1 MQMPTNR
8 TFSVTRKGIPNTLT
22 NLAAMLLPPSTRALS
37 LLILVDVPAI
47 KASEVYF
54 NGPCD
59 VREQD
64 QLVSE
69 TDPSETYR
77 VRIVE
82 QYDTPRLPYTMAYV
96 ERVWGTN

>member
-8 TFSVTRKGIPNTLT
+8 SFSVTRKGVANTLT
-22 NLAAMLLPPSTRALS
+22 NLDAMLLPPSSRTIS
-37 LLILVDVPAI
+37 LLIMIDVPAV
-47 KASEVYF
+47 KSFEVYF

-69 TDPSETYR
+69 TDPTETYR

-82 QYDTPRLPYTMAYV
+82 QYDTPHLAHTAAFV